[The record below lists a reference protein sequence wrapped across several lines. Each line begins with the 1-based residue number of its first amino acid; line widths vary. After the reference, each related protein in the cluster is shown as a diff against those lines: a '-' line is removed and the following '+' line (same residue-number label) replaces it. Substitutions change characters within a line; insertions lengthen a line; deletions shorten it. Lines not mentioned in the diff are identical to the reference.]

1 MISRIEYAKLVD
13 GVAEFNNA
21 AVTAAE
27 ALGVYA
33 EDSAA
38 NKFMDKVLSFLVND
52 TVDEGIDKLPDVKV
66 EYSSDY
72 GIDPDVPL
80 LYFYCWD
87 LNFGDGNRDGD
98 IATITI
104 EGIPYKLDTA
114 ARLYDCVNHLRQL
127 RCHYAIGEEATNLFD
142 AGM

>member
-1 MISRIEYAKLVD
+1 MISRIEYVKLVD
-13 GVAEFNNA
+13 GIAEFNNA
-21 AVTAAE
+21 AVMAAE

-33 EDSAA
+33 EDSVA
-38 NKFMDKVLSFLVND
+38 NKFVDKVLSFLVND
-52 TVDEGIDKLPDVKV
+52 AIDEGIGNLPDVEV
-66 EYSSDY
+66 EYSNGYKLDSDM
-72 GIDPDVPL
+72 PL

-104 EGIPYKLDTA
+104 EGMSYKLDTA
-114 ARLYDCVNHLRQL
+114 AKLYDCVNHLRQL
-127 RCHYAIGEEATNLFD
+127 RCHYAIGEGTTNLFD